1 MNICVLHI
9 GGKTFPLGV

>member
-1 MNICVLHI
+1 MNICVLLI